1 MAQTTSTRPYL
12 QVVEPLKK
20 AEESSEKIF
29 VLDIEQAIKTAFN
42 EDVQSGMALLFTS
55 YYAILCSHALR
66 LVQSKTIAE
75 DIVSDILYEFHL
87 HQRQHTIT
95 TSFRAFLLTSVRN
108 RAFDCIKTEIKRS
121 VLLADAHVQFT
132 QPPQLPDAITQYEDL
147 CTDFQKAIDTMAS
160 KQRQIYL
167 KNRFEG
173 KKNQEIA
180 DELAIST
187 RTIEAHL
194 YQANRQIRAF
204 LQNKWLIFIPV
215 IAFLW
220 F

>member
-1 MAQTTSTRPYL
+1 MAQATRISPYP

-20 AEESSEKIF
+20 AEDLSKKAF
-29 VLDIEQAIKTAFN
+29 VLDVEQAIQTAFN
-42 EDVQSGMALLFTS
+42 EDVQSGMALLFAS

-66 LVQSKTIAE
+66 LVQSKAIAE

-87 HQRQHTIT
+87 HQRHHTIT
-95 TSFRAFLLTSVRN
+95 SSFRAFLFTAVRN

-121 VLLADAHVQFT
+121 VLLADAPVQFT
-132 QPPQLPDAITQYEDL
+132 PPPQLPDAITQYEDL
-147 CTDFQKAIDTMAS
+147 CADFQKAIDTMPS

-204 LQNKWLIFIPV
+204 LQNKWLIIIPI